1 MKAEWKDASTFA
13 KRTVDRTP
21 WMWKLWLG
29 WITAEVHRHVY
40 YPTDTWLLTCETL
53 DFKGYVLLNTDI
65 DKAKAE
71 AIGLVRSRLQRC
83 IDALPADGGLT
94 QKEIGMA
101 EVVSESLLSPRR
113 PQAVYD
119 WDLWLDGRCWLLSR
133 GADYTCADRSMRQ
146 HAYDVASRRGIQVR
160 IRKHEKGLVIQAG
173 AKK

>member
-1 MKAEWKDASTFA
+1 MKAEWMAYAGGNQWTLRLD
-13 KRTVDRTP
+13 RVTVAVSRNFRSEQD
-21 WMWKLWLG
+21 
-29 WITAEVHRHVY
+29 E
-40 YPTDTWLLTCETL
+40 WLLTCDPL
-53 DFKGYVLLNTDI
+53 FYKYLLLATDI

-71 AIGLVRSRLQRC
+71 AICLVRARLQRC